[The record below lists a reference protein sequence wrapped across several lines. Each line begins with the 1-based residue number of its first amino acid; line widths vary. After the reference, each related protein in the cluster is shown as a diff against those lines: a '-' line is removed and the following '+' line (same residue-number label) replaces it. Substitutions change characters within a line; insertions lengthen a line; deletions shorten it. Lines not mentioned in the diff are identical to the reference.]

1 MISSTMAEKVVDPY
15 AEALIALGS
24 GQGLLDTFA
33 ADMRFIAE
41 VLRATPEL
49 CQFLANPVIKAEA
62 KKNLLQQVFADQ
74 IHPLLLNALKL
85 LTDRRRIMFLGTVCR
100 RFLDLQRKL
109 QNIVLA
115 EVTTAIPLT
124 EAQQQSIR
132 ERVMDFTRA
141 SGVELQTAQ
150 DPELLGGVVI
160 KIGSQVIDLSLRGQL
175 RRLALQCAG
184 WPCSWPKL
192 VFEDPFPLP

>member
-49 CQFLANPVIKAEA
+49 GQFLANPVIKAEA

-85 LTDRRRIMFLGTVCR
+85 LTDRRRIMFLGAVCR

-132 ERVMDFTRA
+132 ERVMDFTQA

-175 RRLALQCAG
+175 RRLALQLA
-184 WPCSWPKL
+184 
-192 VFEDPFPLP
+192 

>member
-1 MISSTMAEKVVDPY
+1 
-15 AEALIALGS
+15 
-24 GQGLLDTFA
+24 
-33 ADMRFIAE
+33 
-41 VLRATPEL
+41 
-49 CQFLANPVIKAEA
+49 VIKAEA

-85 LTDRRRIMFLGTVCR
+85 LTDRRRIMFLGAVCR

-141 SGVELQTAQ
+141 SGVELQATQ

-175 RRLALQCAG
+175 RRLALQLA
-184 WPCSWPKL
+184 
-192 VFEDPFPLP
+192 